1 MTNDNPDKLYP
12 IRDNFEYGIVAGVM
26 DDQQHLIMFSQR
38 DFLDL
43 VFTNEGDMLSAK
55 RHEYSTK
62 VTPKDEQRLIAG
74 TLDRTQPIRVK
85 SFFLPKDYIGIRQ
98 YPTTIEEVF
107 AEMDSYD
114 EEEREYFQRDID
126 QWDKSKQFVLEW
138 HREYFIDQHG
148 RVVSS

>member
-1 MTNDNPDKLYP
+1 MKNDKHDKLYP
-12 IRDNFEYGIVAGVM
+12 IKDNFEYGIVAGVM

-43 VFTNEGDMLSAK
+43 VFTNEGDMLSTQRHAYSAK
-55 RHEYSTK
+55 G
-62 VTPKDEQRLIAG
+62 TPKDQQLLIASK
-74 TLDRTQPIRVK
+74 LDRTQPIRVK
-85 SFFLPKDYIGIRQ
+85 SFFLPQDYIGIRQ
-98 YPTTIEEVF
+98 YPTTIEEVL
-107 AEMDSYD
+107 AELDSYD

-138 HREYFIDQHG
+138 HREYFVDQNG